1 MFFAESLGKRTR
13 RALYVTATPF
23 SLSVE
28 QLCERIDDMHV
39 VTGASRE
46 EFMKLEKDL
55 LRFRDIVKSRG
66 QLPVAFK
73 QGLEGQLRRY
83 LVRSV
88 WEPEIAPGILRRK
101 QVPPPA
107 VTMLGSEGQAYT
119 MFALETA
126 FLRLAEIGART
137 HSTAHRETLCSTYAA
152 IRRAAKRSHDSEPT
166 AELAAF
172 WMTHS
177 PGLRSCTRLQSA

>member
-1 MFFAESLGKRTR
+1 VAKSPSLAQPSNARGWPKRADHVGVKNARVRGALTKRKIDLLVVDEAHKLASDQRSMFFAESLGKRTR

-119 MFALETA
+119 MFAL
-126 FLRLAEIGART
+126 
-137 HSTAHRETLCSTYAA
+137 
-152 IRRAAKRSHDSEPT
+152 
-166 AELAAF
+166 
-172 WMTHS
+172 
-177 PGLRSCTRLQSA
+177 